1 MKNWKSFGNMKPGVV
16 VVVPTWSMQVH
27 NPINN
32 VPEMKNIRPDSDSF
46 CFSVTRILKLKQD
59 YKIL

>member
-1 MKNWKSFGNMKPGVV
+1 MKNWKSFGNMKPVVVV

-32 VPEMKNIRPDSDSF
+32 VPEMKISGKIQT
-46 CFSVTRILKLKQD
+46 CFVFLSQGF
-59 YKIL
+59 